1 MRALAL
7 SGRSGARSAASFR
20 KRPSGRQRPQSRG
33 VSERPCSAPGSRARL
48 VVSAPEMGV
57 LKTLARVPGARGILA
72 LSFLLG
78 LAYSF
83 VMPFLSVFGTR
94 EVGMSAFGFGAFMT
108 ATSL

>member
-1 MRALAL
+1 
-7 SGRSGARSAASFR
+7 
-20 KRPSGRQRPQSRG
+20 
-33 VSERPCSAPGSRARL
+33 
-48 VVSAPEMGV
+48 MGV

-94 EVGMSAFGFGAFMT
+94 EVGMSAFGFLGVFLGPALLALVYT
-108 ATSL
+108 LIEEWRAPEDRTVTS